1 MISVLRKQYSLIQN
15 SREVVL
21 NFLEN
26 QAGADLNTPVPAYDN
41 STIRYL
47 LVHNANCYFSW
58 LIRFALQQPVTFAN
72 DEDIKAVSQLREL
85 FISVDEAV
93 AAFLANFEAKM
104 ELPIDGMLSGNRQAT
119 ATPLQ
124 LFTHVTT
131 HEFHHKG
138 QIMSMCRLLGHTP
151 PDTDIIRF

>member
-26 QAGADLNTPVPAYDN
+26 QVGADLNTPVPAYDN